1 MNFLESNISQRLMV
15 SENGMPPRAD
25 SCPQF
30 RTRKMADIAVQVDP
44 LPQEEEAA
52 TTPDTTRTVVEI
64 NNSDTETTVTPTR
77 PLSAEFINSIGRERR
92 RTMCE
97 DMDEIVIQ
105 HLNYDEAPLNKDG
118 KTEVDG
124 YKEIE
129 SSCCI
134 DCIYYS
140 MKCCEC
146 TIM

>member
-77 PLSAEFINSIGRERR
+77 PLSAEVTFIEKYKMSLAILFSYYELKFL
-92 RTMCE
+92 
-97 DMDEIVIQ
+97 IVVEFKI
-105 HLNYDEAPLNKDG
+105 LN
-118 KTEVDG
+118 
-124 YKEIE
+124 
-129 SSCCI
+129 
-134 DCIYYS
+134 
-140 MKCCEC
+140 
-146 TIM
+146 